1 MTTLTSRRPRP
12 QNIVAMNTPGQNS
25 NAVAEL
31 VFALMLTLA
40 RGAFSGKS
48 GSELRGKKIG
58 LQAYGAVGRCVTPI
72 AKGFGME
79 VYAFD
84 PYVPAEAIQKDGVT
98 PVASVEELYKTCDYV
113 SIHIPKTKETINS
126 INFDLMMK
134 MKKGA
139 ALINT
144 ARAEVIDEPSLLK
157 MFAETP
163 RFQVRRRRGA
173 GLRRRDRGKIPR
185 PLCLHGQEDGGADRG
200 SQRQRRPGR
209 RPPDRGLLRK
219 GRQDVPGQQVSERR
233 PACFGRIRVLPMKK
247 NIAALTV
254 AGSDSGGGAA
264 IQADIKT
271 FSACGVFATSVIT
284 AVTAQNLEGV
294 RAIQAVKPE
303 VVAAQLQAVLEGFP
317 VKAVKTGMLFSHE
330 IIEVTADVL
339 HLYPRIPLV
348 VDPVFAATS
357 GSRLIKPRAIRV
369 LCDRLFP
376 MAALVTPNL
385 PEAEYL
391 CAGTLRSLDELG
403 RAGEMLFKRFGVPS
417 L

>member
-1 MTTLTSRRPRP
+1 MGKKILLATEKPFAKSAVSGISEIFKNANYEMDMLESYKAKEDLLKAVADVDGMIIRSDIVDEAVLNAAKNLRIVVRAGAGYD
-12 QNIVAMNTPGQNS
+12 NIDLNTATARNVVAMNTPGQNS

-98 PVASVEELYKTCDYV
+98 PVASLEELYKTCDYV

-157 MFAETP
+157 MFSERPDFKYAADVAPACAAEIAEKFAGRFVFTAKKMGAQTEEANVNAGLAAA
-163 RFQVRRRRGA
+163 RQIVAFFEKGDKTFQVN
-173 GLRRRDRGKIPR
+173 K
-185 PLCLHGQEDGGADRG
+185 
-200 SQRQRRPGR
+200 
-209 RPPDRGLLRK
+209 
-219 GRQDVPGQQVSERR
+219 
-233 PACFGRIRVLPMKK
+233 
-247 NIAALTV
+247 
-254 AGSDSGGGAA
+254 
-264 IQADIKT
+264 
-271 FSACGVFATSVIT
+271 
-284 AVTAQNLEGV
+284 
-294 RAIQAVKPE
+294 
-303 VVAAQLQAVLEGFP
+303 
-317 VKAVKTGMLFSHE
+317 
-330 IIEVTADVL
+330 
-339 HLYPRIPLV
+339 
-348 VDPVFAATS
+348 
-357 GSRLIKPRAIRV
+357 
-369 LCDRLFP
+369 
-376 MAALVTPNL
+376 
-385 PEAEYL
+385 
-391 CAGTLRSLDELG
+391 
-403 RAGEMLFKRFGVPS
+403 
-417 L
+417 